1 MRDPLALARA
11 LVGAL
16 PAAQLSE
23 GDLAELITA
32 LEAAR
37 RIATRRLG
45 DARKARKVVR

>member
-16 PAAQLSE
+16 PTAQLSE
-23 GDLAELITA
+23 PDLAELIRT

-45 DARKARKVVR
+45 DMRQARKVTR